1 MRRRMML
8 KVGDKAPVFTG
19 IDDQGKKVELK
30 NFRGKKVILYF
41 YPKDNTPGCTQESCD
56 FRDVISRIK
65 KKDTVVLGVSPDSV
79 ASHQKFKVKFSLPFP
94 LISDEDHKIAIAYG
108 TWQEKS
114 MYGKKYMGIVRST
127 FVIDGNGL
135 IFQVYE
141 KVKVKGHVDAVL
153 NTL

>member
-1 MRRRMML
+1 
-8 KVGDKAPVFTG
+8 
-19 IDDQGKKVELK
+19 
-30 NFRGKKVILYF
+30 
-41 YPKDNTPGCTQESCD
+41 
-56 FRDVISRIK
+56 
-65 KKDTVVLGVSPDSV
+65 
-79 ASHQKFKVKFSLPFP
+79 
-94 LISDEDHKIAIAYG
+94 
-108 TWQEKS
+108 

>member
-1 MRRRMML
+1 ML
-8 KVGDKAPVFTG
+8 KVGDKAPVFAG

-41 YPKDNTPGCTQESCD
+41 YPKDNTPGCTQESCN

-108 TWQEKS
+108 TWQ
-114 MYGKKYMGIVRST
+114 
-127 FVIDGNGL
+127 
-135 IFQVYE
+135 
-141 KVKVKGHVDAVL
+141 
-153 NTL
+153 